1 MENTHRKDVFV
12 VQTASYQLLLVSGA
26 AAKVFRD
33 KGGGMMEALQSDVTQ
48 ILAQI

>member
-26 AAKVFRD
+26 AAAAAAKVLGD
-33 KGGGMMEALQSDVTQ
+33 KGGGMMEALQ
-48 ILAQI
+48 